1 MTLTDRPSVDRA
13 NLTRLLD
20 RERATHVER
29 TDVWGSALMVEGRPQ
44 GAPRDVVLGRVVRCV

>member
-29 TDVWGSALMVEGRPQ
+29 TDVWGPALMVEGRPL
-44 GAPRDVVLGRVVRCV
+44 GALRHVVLGRVVRCV